1 MTSKAKQEFVFF
13 EENEEVMEKLRFYI
27 SIENDFT
34 NRFHFGTLEVIL
46 QKYQEQSNLL
56 DPFLEEMVTLLSTP
70 LLSYM
75 RAFFEAREKEP
86 SLTFSSHFSERE
98 SRHIFALFRVLAL
111 LTNTRGYKSVMKLLP
126 HEVPALLLVPLA
138 V

>member
-27 SIENDFT
+27 SIEN
-34 NRFHFGTLEVIL
+34 EVIL